1 MSYLTETVNGSANG
15 TKLMLNQRI
24 LAQLPVKATWVD
36 NTGKSISV
44 EGVTE
49 NVGETGTLVNLSQLP
64 PVGSEVK
71 LQIMEEGKPLV
82 KALAQVIRVERDA
95 RKPMAALSILQ
106 NIKKWKETAMTAA
119 NAWVSQKLLEYEE
132 EWVG

>member
-1 MSYLTETVNGSANG
+1 
-15 TKLMLNQRI
+15 MLNQRI